1 MNSKP
6 IWERLNIDQL
16 VTQFVAWL
24 PSLLSAFLLI
34 FAFWALFRLTRPPLI
49 RILRRAKLDPALSGM
64 IERVYRFTV
73 MTFGIL
79 MAVNQ
84 LGINVGAAL
93 AGLGVVGLTIG
104 FAAKDTL
111 SNVISGFLIFWDEP
125 FRAGDW
131 VTVGGNYGKVTEITM
146 RTTRLL
152 TWNNTSVII
161 PNETAITQVMV
172 NHSAMGRVR
181 VEVPIAGI
189 AIDQELPRKEKA
201 LLDAVSGTREVLRDP
216 PPSVAL
222 KAISGTTADLV
233 VYAWVESAG
242 DERPVFGRILE
253 TAENVLFAP
262 QQPVSNA

>member
-1 MNSKP
+1 MKEKP
-6 IWERLNIDQL
+6 IWQRLNVDQL

-24 PSLLSAFLLI
+24 PSLLSAVLLI
-34 FAFWALFRLTRPPLI
+34 ITFWALFRLTRPPLV

-73 MTFGIL
+73 MTFGVL

-131 VTVGGNYGKVTEITM
+131 VTVGGNYGKVVEITM

-189 AIDQELPRKEKA
+189 TVDQNLSGKEQV
-201 LLDAVSGTREVLRDP
+201 LLRAVESAEDVLKDP
-216 PPSVAL
+216 PPAVAL
-222 KAISGTTADLV
+222 KAISGSTADLV
-233 VYAWVESAG
+233 VYAWVANAEL
-242 DERPVFGRILE
+242 ENPVFGRILE
-253 TAENVLFAP
+253 ASERVLFARP
-262 QQPVSNA
+262 A

>member
-6 IWERLNIDQL
+6 IWERLNVDQL
-16 VTQFVAWL
+16 LTQFVAWL
-24 PSLLSAFLLI
+24 PSLASAFLLL
-34 FAFWALFRLTRPPLI
+34 FAFWAMHKITRQPLI
-49 RILRRAKLDPALSGM
+49 RVLRRAKLDPALSGM
-64 IERVYRFTV
+64 IERVFRFTI
-73 MTFGIL
+73 MTFGVL

-131 VTVGGNYGKVTEITM
+131 VTVGGNYGKVVEITM

-161 PNETAITQVMV
+161 PNEAAITQVMV
-172 NHSAMGRVR
+172 NHSSMGHVR
-181 VEVPIAGI
+181 VEVPIAGVPI
-189 AIDQELPRKEKA
+189 TQELRGMEAGLLKA
-201 LLDAVSGTREVLRDP
+201 VQNTEDVLHEP
-216 PPSVAL
+216 APAVAL
-222 KAISGTTADLV
+222 KAISGATADLV
-233 VYAWVESAG
+233 IYAWVENAES
-242 DERPVFGRILE
+242 ERPVYARLLE
-253 TAENVLFAP
+253 ASERVLFAP
-262 QQPVSNA
+262 KAAS